1 MTKNVLTVITGVIA
15 LGLCGVC
22 VVQWNREHRLNA
34 AITEI
39 TNRLQKENLARVEFE
54 EKSARLEQE
63 IARITELRRQT
74 EAALAEASENVLLLT
89 DDMKGR
95 GGTIAA
101 YINLEFGP
109 DPDAAAEPAEGE
121 PQAADVVK
129 ERNAAVEAQN
139 AAITKA
145 NAAIKK
151 LAGERDAAIEKL
163 NARIRA
169 FNELTEKYNRL
180 AAKS

>member
-1 MTKNVLTVITGVIA
+1 MTKNVLTVITGAIA

-109 DPDAAAEPAEGE
+109 DPDADPAESE

-163 NARIRA
+163 NDRIRA
-169 FNELTEKYNRL
+169 FNDLTEKYNRL